1 MDRELY
7 VTDFRYVLNKYI
19 SKKLGYEI
27 KNLKFKLSKMI
38 TSWTLIIIYEKLDND
53 VINENS
59 LRLLSF
65 DYFRKAYLKI
75 DDINIY
81 YDIGPENNVNVSIY
95 ITNFEHT
102 KII

>member
-1 MDRELY
+1 
-7 VTDFRYVLNKYI
+7 
-19 SKKLGYEI
+19 
-27 KNLKFKLSKMI
+27 
-38 TSWTLIIIYEKLDND
+38 
-53 VINENS
+53 
-59 LRLLSF
+59 
-65 DYFRKAYLKI
+65 YLKI